1 MFPARD
7 RYGRRKRFI
16 RYALKVLFR
25 PTDYWELWLITLS
38 GYAIANPT
46 TSAVLL
52 VQPRL
57 AGGVLNNNSIV
68 GRNKTI

>member
-25 PTDYWELWLITLS
+25 PTDYWELWLSTLS
-38 GYAIANPT
+38 GYAIAKPT
-46 TSAVLL
+46 YVYSFISSTPS
-52 VQPRL
+52 RW
-57 AGGVLNNNSIV
+57 GGVE
-68 GRNKTI
+68 